1 MITVTVN
8 QDTKNISATASLD
21 KLLEQLNIS
30 LVGIAVAV
38 NNQIITKQNWANTSL
53 HQNDNI
59 TIIKATQGG

>member
-8 QDTKNISATASLD
+8 QDTKNIGATVSLD

-38 NNQIITKQNWANTSL
+38 NNQIITKQNWVNTSL